1 MNKKIKLK
9 ESYLIL
15 ITTFLI
21 KIVLINLITVKDIR
35 NLNNY
40 ISEVHLVIK
49 GKGNQRILYD
59 YFYAEPS
66 EVIVNGISEGN
77 SCKKSCDLDED
88 INNVVLKFNEQ
99 LKSCYLMFYYLEN
112 IIEID
117 LSLFDTS
124 EVTSMISMFES
135 CIDLEKITLGNINT
149 SSVGSMDMLFCDCNI
164 LTTIDLSNFDTS
176 NAKSMMY
183 MFSSCTNLKF
193 LDLSNFDTS
202 NVNNIRNMFNNCNS
216 LFYLNLKS
224 FNFVNS
230 IILNSAFDGISST
243 VKICS
248 NDEKINNILSQKDIY
263 NDCSDKCFK
272 PNIKIDIQNNKCIE
286 SCSVSGYQFELN
298 NICYNS
304 CPEGSFLSSEDELVN
319 NNENIKICYD
329 KTPEGYYLDLTYKIY
344 KRKSIVSLVQEL
356 LSINNINNNIDIDLE
371 TQDKVQ
377 EKIKDL
383 MKKGVDT
390 NSVKNGNDIVI
401 NVTPV
406 NYTITN
412 TKNQKNNDNNNVSTI
427 DLGECED
434 KLKEEYNISKN
445 NSLYILKVD
454 LIKEQI
460 HKVEYEVYYPF
471 FPNNLTQL
479 NLSICKDIKIFISIP
494 FDIPKGQIIKYN
506 KSSELY
512 NSICY
517 TSTSKDGTDEPY
529 KDRQDNYKKNN
540 SLKVCE
546 EDCDFSEYDY
556 NKKKAICS
564 CFTKIKFPAIS
575 VIKVD
580 KEKMFSNFKNIKNI
594 ANIKMLECIYL
605 FLDTKNII
613 KNSANYMMI
622 LLMILSVVSVFSFIC
637 YNNVKIKKNI
647 NKFCLIKNNLNHHKI
662 TSINNNQNKIKP
674 IKRINFKKEK
684 SIFIKNHKEFN
695 TKKPFIN
702 RINKKKNLIINNK
715 KSFKSKNLIIRPK
728 NIRQIMKNKK
738 ITKSMIK
745 AVHKNRSTK
754 STNTQLIA
762 KSKIIGNKIQNDNEM
777 NSLNYEEAKAM
788 DRRTYCQYYFSL
800 LRTKHILIF
809 TFLNFRDY
817 NSQSIKIYIFFFTFA
832 INYLVS
838 AMFYSDDTM
847 HKINV
852 DKGSFDITYQLPI
865 MAYSM
870 IISTILNILINNLG
884 LYEDDILSFKKSKN
898 KTIVSR
904 QKLLF
909 KIKCKIFF
917 FFIITYILIFFFWIF
932 LGCFCAVYKN
942 TQIHLLIDVSSSFGL
957 SFISPIFIYLLP
969 GIFRIYSLKGKIK
982 RPYLFKFSKLL
993 QII

>member
-1 MNKKIKLK
+1 M
-9 ESYLIL
+9 
-15 ITTFLI
+15 
-21 KIVLINLITVKDIR
+21 
-35 NLNNY
+35 
-40 ISEVHLVIK
+40 
-49 GKGNQRILYD
+49 
-59 YFYAEPS
+59 
-66 EVIVNGISEGN
+66 
-77 SCKKSCDLDED
+77 
-88 INNVVLKFNEQ
+88 
-99 LKSCYLMFYYLEN
+99 
-112 IIEID
+112 
-117 LSLFDTS
+117 
-124 EVTSMISMFES
+124 
-135 CIDLEKITLGNINT
+135 
-149 SSVGSMDMLFCDCNI
+149 
-164 LTTIDLSNFDTS
+164 
-176 NAKSMMY
+176 
-183 MFSSCTNLKF
+183 
-193 LDLSNFDTS
+193 
-202 NVNNIRNMFNNCNS
+202 
-216 LFYLNLKS
+216 
-224 FNFVNS
+224 
-230 IILNSAFDGISST
+230 
-243 VKICS
+243 
-248 NDEKINNILSQKDIY
+248 
-263 NDCSDKCFK
+263 
-272 PNIKIDIQNNKCIE
+272 
-286 SCSVSGYQFELN
+286 
-298 NICYNS
+298 
-304 CPEGSFLSSEDELVN
+304 
-319 NNENIKICYD
+319 
-329 KTPEGYYLDLTYKIY
+329 
-344 KRKSIVSLVQEL
+344 
-356 LSINNINNNIDIDLE
+356 
-371 TQDKVQ
+371 KV
-377 EKIKDL
+377 E
-383 MKKGVDT
+383 
-390 NSVKNGNDIVI
+390 
-401 NVTPV
+401 
-406 NYTITN
+406 
-412 TKNQKNNDNNNVSTI
+412 
-427 DLGECED
+427 
-434 KLKEEYNISKN
+434 
-445 NSLYILKVD
+445 

-517 TSTSKDGTDEPY
+517 TSTSEDGTDEPY

-684 SIFIKNHKEFN
+684 NIFIQNRKKVN
-695 TKKPFIN
+695 TKKSFVN

-738 ITKSMIK
+738 ITKSIIK
-745 AVHKNRSTK
+745 AVPKNRSTK

-777 NSLNYEEAKAM
+777 NSLNYEEAKTM